1 MWYGAES
8 GVPTDPACTS
18 QSRNKLQ
25 NGTSARK
32 KVETRRERR
41 WWFDIT
47 NDRGRHQ
54 GPTRNA
60 IRLRFSAVL
69 PFPVSTSFNPPSTYF
84 SMETFLG
91 AESTTEQIL
100 DALSL
105 RVERQLST
113 CDQNLK
119 NKGFQSMVRDQ
130 DAFTTLCWE
139 PEY

>member
-1 MWYGAES
+1 MGRVRE
-8 GVPTDPACTS
+8 
-18 QSRNKLQ
+18 
-25 NGTSARK
+25 K

-47 NDRGRHQ
+47 NDRGAQRDQ
-54 GPTRNA
+54 ITV
-60 IRLRFSAVL
+60 SAVL
-69 PFPVSTSFNPPSTYF
+69 PFLVSTSFDPPSTYF

-91 AESTTEQIL
+91 ADSTTEQIL

-119 NKGFQSMVRDQ
+119 NKDFQSMVCDQ
-130 DAFTTLCWE
+130 DAFTMLCWE